1 MKKLFTIA
9 LSLSMVGTSIPAIH
23 AQETTTKS
31 AIDEMTV
38 NTQDANYEM
47 IQLTKEQKEI
57 LNREQE
63 IFINTGLVKE
73 FTLNNEGYLTSSKN
87 YDSLQTQYGLTNK
100 DMKFVQ
106 TLVETYN
113 NAAKLGQS
121 RIMTR
126 MQFKN
131 FRVYLS
137 YNETKSYLGT
147 AVYAGPVATAA
158 ALAAICMA
166 CSGPAAIVTGAI
178 AVLGTSRVI
187 TVTKSA
193 LAKKHGVWLGWGG
206 IGIN

>member
-1 MKKLFTIA
+1 MKKLLAIA
-9 LSLSMVGTSIPAIH
+9 LTLGMIGTNIPAIH
-23 AQETTTKS
+23 AQETSNDTTG
-31 AIDEMTV
+31 
-38 NTQDANYEM
+38 NTQNLNNFET
-47 IQLTKEQKEI
+47 IELTKEQKEI
-57 LNREQE
+57 LKHEQE
-63 IFINTGLVKE
+63 VFIETGLVNE
-73 FTLNNEGYLTSSKN
+73 FTLNSEGYMVSSKN
-87 YDSLQTQYGLTNK
+87 YDTLQVQYGLSNT
-100 DMKFVQ
+100 DTEFVKN
-106 TLVETYN
+106 LVETYN
-113 NAAKLGQS
+113 NAAKMGKSTIQS
-121 RIMTR
+121 R

-166 CSGPAAIVTGAI
+166 CSGPAAVVTGAI
-178 AVLGTSRVI
+178 AVLSTSHVI